1 MIKAVNK
8 AVIIDKALLE
18 EILDDIRD
26 SIGYKVEH
34 IEGLTSAL
42 RIIIEH
48 LEQIDGGKVLKLY
61 GNRIAIQEIINS
73 IDDVASDMLFNG
85 TWDAERHFQYIKDCS
100 NILKGKSKD
109 DISELTVNRNGI
121 TKAE

>member
-85 TWDAERHFQYIKDCS
+85 TWDAERHFQYIKDCR